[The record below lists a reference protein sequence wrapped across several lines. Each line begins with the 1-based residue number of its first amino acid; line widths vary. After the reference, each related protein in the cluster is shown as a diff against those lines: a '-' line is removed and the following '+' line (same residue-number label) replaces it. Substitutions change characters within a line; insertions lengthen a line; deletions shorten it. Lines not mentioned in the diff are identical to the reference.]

1 MSLEKVDLEYF
12 DRGETENPK
21 FWSRLGGEP
30 SFEGLEVLD
39 LGCGHGSLCV
49 YLAFKGAKKVLGID
63 IDERRI
69 KFAKENIL
77 HNYPQFKNIV
87 DFQCCHIADL
97 PEEVEFDIMVSKD
110 TFEHILNLESVLAEM
125 KKRLRKG
132 GKIYIG
138 IGPLYNSPYG
148 DHKRTKAFIPWGHL
162 IFPETFLLRRLNKH
176 RREKITS
183 IYELGL
189 NKLSLAEYKTLFY
202 NSGLHVSYFRVNVSN
217 NPISRLFSLIRRVPF
232 LEEFFSHNLYCIL
245 EKS

>member
-1 MSLEKVDLEYF
+1 
-12 DRGETENPK
+12 
-21 FWSRLGGEP
+21 
-30 SFEGLEVLD
+30 
-39 LGCGHGSLCV
+39 
-49 YLAFKGAKKVLGID
+49 
-63 IDERRI
+63 
-69 KFAKENIL
+69 
-77 HNYPQFKNIV
+77 
-87 DFQCCHIADL
+87 
-97 PEEVEFDIMVSKD
+97 
-110 TFEHILNLESVLAEM
+110 M

-176 RREKITS
+176 RQEKITS

-202 NSGLHVSYFRVNVSN
+202 NSGLHVSYFRVNVN

-232 LEEFFSHNLYCIL
+232 LEEFFPIIYIAFWKNLSLVKKDEQITA
-245 EKS
+245 KSSN